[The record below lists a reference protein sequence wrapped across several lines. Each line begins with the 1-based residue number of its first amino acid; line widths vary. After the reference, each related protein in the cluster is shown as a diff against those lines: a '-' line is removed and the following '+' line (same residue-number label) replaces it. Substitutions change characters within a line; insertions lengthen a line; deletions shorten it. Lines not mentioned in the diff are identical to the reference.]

1 MRNYQLSLPTFKQEL
16 QLIQKGFKYIAGIDE
31 AGRGPLAGPLVA
43 AAVILYCSITQSP
56 FINLIRDSKTLS
68 ERQREQARQVVKA
81 HAQSIGVGISST
93 EFIDQHGIMSATISA
108 MNEAV
113 DKLSIT
119 PSFLLVD
126 AVILKDN
133 PLPSSSFIKG
143 DSKCLSI
150 AAASIIAKTTRDSIM
165 QSVDK
170 TYPLYGFSQHKGYG
184 TQKHLAMLKHLG
196 PSPVHRKSFTPVK
209 ILLSSITKNKST

>member
-1 MRNYQLSLPTFKQEL
+1 MR
-16 QLIQKGFKYIAGIDE
+16 KGFKYIAGIDE

-43 AAVILYCSITQSP
+43 AAVILYFSITKSP

-68 ERQREQARQVVKA
+68 EGQREQARHVIKA

-93 EFIDQHGIMSATISA
+93 KFIDQHGIMRATTSA

-113 DKLSIT
+113 AKLSIT
-119 PSFLLVD
+119 PNFLLID
-126 AVILKDN
+126 AVNLKDN
-133 PLPSSSFIKG
+133 PVPSNSFIKG

-165 QSVDK
+165 QSVDEI
-170 TYPLYGFSQHKGYG
+170 YPLYGFSQNKGYG
-184 TQKHLAMLKHLG
+184 TQKHLAMLKQLG
-196 PSPVHRKSFTPVK
+196 PSPMHRRSFAPVK
-209 ILLSSITKNKST
+209 ILLSTTINTNLT